1 MRGLAAGL
9 ARHMAETLNP
19 WLLGEPADLVEVSAT
34 DRHGKP
40 LRTVLNRRT
49 GLVRNDPVPSDAEL
63 AKFYSKDYRVAY
75 KGAAQPRKRQAF
87 RNFRRAAAYID
98 RFNDVISQAQN
109 ILDVGAG
116 SGEFLFLARAT
127 GKTAQGI
134 EPNEGYA
141 AFCREEY
148 GLNVRTALL
157 EPDLFEAQSFDF
169 IRLNHVLE
177 HLNDP
182 VKYLAM
188 IGRWLKPGGVFYVEV
203 PDIEA
208 YCANKSK
215 GGMFHYGHIYNFS
228 PWTLR
233 ATAALAGLREYS
245 ATADRCANSTGV
257 FFVAAP
263 DSGFATSNEDHARAL
278 ENLLTQHAQGGP
290 EKSRGA
296 KMLRKFAVRVDEFL
310 NIAGG
315 KSYSDIGNAVARKLK
330 SQ

>member
-1 MRGLAAGL
+1 
-9 ARHMAETLNP
+9 MAVTLTP
-19 WLLGEPADLVEVSAT
+19 WLLGEPSDLVEVSAA

-63 AKFYSKDYRVAY
+63 AQFYSKDYRVAY

-116 SGEFLFLARAT
+116 SGEFLFLARAI

-188 IGRWLKPGGVFYVEV
+188 IARWLKPGGVFYVEV
-203 PDIEA
+203 PNIEA
-208 YCANKSK
+208 YCKSKSK
-215 GGMFHYGHIYNFS
+215 GGMFHYGHIYNFT

-233 ATAALAGLREYS
+233 AAAALAGLREYQV
-245 ATADRCANSTGV
+245 TAERCANSTGV
-257 FFVAAP
+257 FFVAAENHEFP
-263 DSGFATSNEDHARAL
+263 QRNESHGQELQR
-278 ENLLTQHAQGGP
+278 LLMQHAHGGP
-290 EKSRGA
+290 QQARGM

-310 NIAGG
+310 NIAGS
-315 KSYSDIGNAVARKLK
+315 KSYSDIGNAVARTLKL
-330 SQ
+330 Q